1 MKQLCYGLA
10 AALISISGNAAAHE
24 LTPTYPEISS
34 SYIDGIS
41 VTTMKMWNRR
51 SDASYYE
58 ISVFDEEWNPVG
70 FATSNRIMQL
80 GYLEHRNFK
89 IYFRDEDK
97 DKVSYICTTSKQLK
111 EDVLS
116 TGIKSKICSRIK

>member
-1 MKQLCYGLA
+1 MKRLYYGFA
-10 AALISISGNAAAHE
+10 AALISFSGNAAAHE
-24 LTPTYPEISS
+24 LTPTYPEIRP
-34 SYIDGIS
+34 SYINGVS

-58 ISVFDEEWNPVG
+58 ISVFDEEWNELG
-70 FATSNRIMQL
+70 FATSNRIMKME
-80 GYLEHRNFK
+80 YLEHRTFE

-111 EDVLS
+111 DDVLS
-116 TGIKSKICSRIK
+116 TGVKSRICSRIR